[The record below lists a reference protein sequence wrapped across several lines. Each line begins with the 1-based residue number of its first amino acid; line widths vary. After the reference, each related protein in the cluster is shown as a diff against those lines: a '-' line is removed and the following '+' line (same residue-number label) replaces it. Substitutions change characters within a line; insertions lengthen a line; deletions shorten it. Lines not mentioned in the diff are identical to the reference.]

1 MANDNDVGH
10 ECPTYDTAGETP
22 PRVPLLT
29 PPQPSPTGGGGRTV
43 EDWIT
48 VVVSRYRYLRN
59 TQRLFPRKDS
69 LPRGGGSGW
78 GQQTN
83 QRSFL
88 NTHAKHQET
97 EIHEPTIGYRRNA
110 IYPLPSPPPGPTQ
123 NAVAFCVGTRPL
135 RASPCGGGSSS
146 ARTST
151 FMPASAPET
160 PPIYIHLSAQSVCK
174 SPTTRRN
181 P

>member
-1 MANDNDVGH
+1 MPDLRHGRRNTTARTATN
-10 ECPTYDTAGETP
+10 PTPALPHRG
-22 PRVPLLT
+22 RG
-29 PPQPSPTGGGGRTV
+29 QNGGRLDNGCRIALSLFEEHAAPVPT
-43 EDWIT
+43 E
-48 VVVSRYRYLRN
+48 
-59 TQRLFPRKDS
+59 RLPPPWGRV
-69 LPRGGGSGW
+69 GW

-110 IYPLPSPPPGPTQ
+110 IYPPPSPPPGPTQ

>member
-22 PRVPLLT
+22 PRVPPLT

-88 NTHAKHQET
+88 KYPRQTHQET
-97 EIHEPTIGYRRNA
+97 EIHEPTIGYERNA
-110 IYPLPSPPPGPTQ
+110 IYPSP
-123 NAVAFCVGTRPL
+123 ALL
-135 RASPCGGGSSS
+135 RAPRKMQSHFAWEPARCGLRP
-146 ARTST
+146 AREGAVRRKLQT
-151 FMPASAPET
+151 FIPASAT
-160 PPIYIHLSAQSVCK
+160 
-174 SPTTRRN
+174 RN
-181 P
+181 PAHLRRIYNPSATAPKRRP

>member
-48 VVVSRYRYLRN
+48 VVASRYRYLRN

-69 LPRGGGSGW
+69 LPRGGGW
-78 GQQTN
+78 GGGSKPT
-83 QRSFL
+83 SAASL
-88 NTHAKHQET
+88 NTHAKHTKKPKYTNQPSDMKEMPST
-97 EIHEPTIGYRRNA
+97 
-110 IYPLPSPPPGPTQ
+110 PSP
-123 NAVAFCVGTRPL
+123 ALL
-135 RASPCGGGSSS
+135 RAPRKMQSHFAWEPARCGLRP
-146 ARTST
+146 AREGAVRRKLQT
-151 FMPASAPET
+151 FIPASAT
-160 PPIYIHLSAQSVCK
+160 
-174 SPTTRRN
+174 RN
-181 P
+181 PAHLHTPERSRCM

>member
-88 NTHAKHQET
+88 KYPRQTHQET
-97 EIHEPTIGYRRNA
+97 EIHEPTIGYERNA
-110 IYPLPSPPPGPTQ
+110 IYTNAARLRWGTPPAAGF
-123 NAVAFCVGTRPL
+123 AL
-135 RASPCGGGSSS
+135 RGKEQFGANFDIH
-146 ARTST
+146 ARTH
-151 FMPASAPET
+151 P
-160 PPIYIHLSAQSVCK
+160 
-174 SPTTRRN
+174 RN
-181 P
+181 PAHLHTPERSKCM